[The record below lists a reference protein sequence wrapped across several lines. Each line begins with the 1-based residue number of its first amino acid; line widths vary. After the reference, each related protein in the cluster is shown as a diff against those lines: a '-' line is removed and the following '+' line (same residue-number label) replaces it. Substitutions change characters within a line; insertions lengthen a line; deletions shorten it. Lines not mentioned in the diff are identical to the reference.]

1 LLVVILEYNK
11 DVLENELIGYPRV
24 MIGVF
29 TLELKAIFN

>member
-1 LLVVILEYNK
+1 LILILEYNK
-11 DVLENELIGYPRV
+11 DVIENELIGYPHV